1 MENQTET
8 KLKESILKK
17 CLKFVWGIIPVI
29 LLVFLIFTLGDTI
42 IAKQAAVKAE
52 RLSAMSKDIEA
63 VNIVAMEL
71 VPKPIRDRINLP
83 GITEP
88 WIKLDV
94 LTQVKGTVIKKPV
107 KEGDTVK
114 KGDIL
119 ITLDSHDYQNHYKSA
134 KASYKSALAS
144 LNRLK
149 ALFKDQ
155 LATQS
160 QLDNSV
166 AAMDVRQ
173 AAMDNAALDLA
184 KCVIKAPI
192 SGTVNQ
198 VFIEKG
204 QYLNPSSRIVEI
216 IQTDRIKVKVGIPE
230 SDVNAL
236 RSVNDFDVKI
246 DALDSKVFKAKKH
259 YLSKTADPQGRLYNL
274 DIVINNDSGEILPD
288 MFTRVEIVKKEKRE
302 TLSIPL
308 YAAISLNNENIV
320 YVVKD
325 ETVAS
330 RKVEFGMQ
338 EGWMIEIIEGL
349 EKGEKVVIVGHR
361 SISNGQQVKVIQT
374 VTDLEELSR

>member
-1 MENQTET
+1 MENQTEP
-8 KLKESILKK
+8 KRKESLLRR
-17 CLKFVWGIIPVI
+17 CFKFIWGLIPVC

-42 IAKQAAVKAE
+42 VAKQEAIKHE
-52 RLSAMSKDIEA
+52 RMSAMTKDIEA
-63 VNIVAMEL
+63 VNVVVMEL

-94 LTQVKGTVIKKPV
+94 LTQLKGTVVKKPV
-107 KEGDTVK
+107 KEGDVVK

-119 ITLDSHDYQNHYKSA
+119 IALDSRDYLNNHRSA

-149 ALFKDQ
+149 ALYKDQ

-166 AAMDVRQ
+166 AAMEISQ
-173 AAMDNAALDLA
+173 AAMKNAALDLA
-184 KCVIKAPI
+184 RCVIKAPI
-192 SGTVNQ
+192 SGTVNH
-198 VFIEKG
+198 VFIEEG
-204 QYLNPSSRIVEI
+204 QYLNPSSRIAEI

-246 DALDSKVFKAKKH
+246 DALGGKVFKAKKY
-259 YLSKTADPQGRLYNL
+259 YLSKTAAAGGRLYNL
-274 DIVINNDSGEILPD
+274 DLVINNDSGEILPD
-288 MFTRVEIVKKEKRE
+288 MFTRVEIVKREKRE

-308 YAAISLNNENIV
+308 YSAISLNNENIV

-325 ETVAS
+325 ETVSS
-330 RKVEFGMQ
+330 RRVEFGMQ
-338 EGWMIEIIEGL
+338 EGWMIEIVEGL
-349 EKGEKVVIVGHR
+349 KERERVIIVGQR
-361 SISNGQQVKVIQT
+361 SVSNGQKVNIIQT
-374 VTDLEELSR
+374 VTDMEELTR